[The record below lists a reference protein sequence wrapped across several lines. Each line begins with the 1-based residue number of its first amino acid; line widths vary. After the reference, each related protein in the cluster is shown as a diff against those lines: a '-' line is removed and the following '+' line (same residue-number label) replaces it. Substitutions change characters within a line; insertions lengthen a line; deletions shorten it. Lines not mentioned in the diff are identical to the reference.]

1 MRSDRAHE
9 WGIPGLPW
17 PWSTQVTPDVRCSR
31 GKNRAAARLLGER
44 LRGTH
49 LSCAG
54 YHTGTGTVG
63 ISYEQLSGDVAYA
76 PRPARP
82 G

>member
-9 WGIPGLPW
+9 WGHPGTALAVVDPG
-17 PWSTQVTPDVRCSR
+17 DSR
-31 GKNRAAARLLGER
+31 RALLAGENRAAARLLGER

-54 YHTGTGTVG
+54 YRTGTGTVG